1 MATVSKILQKKIME
15 LMMDQNSRDIPG
27 IKEDLARKKDFVYKR
42 DYREG
47 HLAGVLRVLSSNG
60 ELEKVERGVYTLGR
74 TGRQPFT
81 RPQRTEMAEEDSQEL
96 LTAGEASLE
105 QIWQEALF
113 SLEAQ
118 YQSLVA
124 RMDAVAMSS
133 LTPADFEYVKKLSEL
148 KEELKGVLMRY
159 GVRN

>member
-1 MATVSKILQKKIME
+1 MATVSKVLQKKIME
-15 LMMDQNSRDIPG
+15 LMIDQNSRDIPG
-27 IKEDLARKKDFVYKR
+27 IKEDLARKKDFVYGR

-47 HLAGVLRVLSSNG
+47 HLAGVLRVLASNG
-60 ELEKVERGVYTLGR
+60 ELEKVERGVYRLGQ
-74 TGRQPFT
+74 TGRLPFAGV
-81 RPQRTEMAEEDSQEL
+81 QRTEKEENDREL
-96 LTAGEASLE
+96 LAAGEASLE

-133 LTPADFEYVKKLSEL
+133 LTPADFEYVKRLSEL
-148 KEELKGVLMRY
+148 KEELKDILMRH
-159 GVRN
+159 GFRI